1 MLWLILCVMTDIF
14 LYLAFEIS
22 FPSLLMSRITPK
34 ECLTLT
40 TRGQTTELN
49 FKLEIMRSMGQI
61 IFR

>member
-40 TRGQTTELN
+40 TRSVFQTTL
-49 FKLEIMRSMGQI
+49 L
-61 IFR
+61 